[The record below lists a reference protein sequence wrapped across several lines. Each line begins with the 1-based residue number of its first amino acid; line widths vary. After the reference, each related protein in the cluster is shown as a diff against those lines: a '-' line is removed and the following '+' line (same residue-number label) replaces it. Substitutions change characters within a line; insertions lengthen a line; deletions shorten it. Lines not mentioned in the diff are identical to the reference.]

1 MDRNEFE
8 RIRDLN
14 GKVIR
19 GDIVLKP
26 KKERM
31 GVYSTEGVPI
41 ENSNGTEA
49 RLKIEWREETDAK
62 CINVH
67 IKGLGPICRLDVDS
81 LRHKPCGR
89 SHKHAL
95 KTPSCPE
102 NNLNRDVLD
111 REDLSGLDI
120 ETVFK
125 KFCDMSYIEHSGNFI
140 IERM

>member
-1 MDRNEFE
+1 MDRIQFE
-8 RIRDLN
+8 RIRDLPR
-14 GKVIR
+14 KIIR
-19 GDIVLKP
+19 GDIVLKS
-26 KKERM
+26 KKERS
-31 GVYSTEGVPI
+31 GVYIADDISI
-41 ENSNGTEA
+41 ENSLGIEA

-67 IKGLGPICRLDVDS
+67 VRGLGPICRLDVDS

-102 NNLNRDVLD
+102 NNLNIDVLD
-111 REDLSGLDI
+111 RKDLSGLDI
-120 ETVFK
+120 EAVFK
-125 KFCDMSYIEHSGNFI
+125 EFCDISHIEHSGTFV